1 MALSLSF
8 PIVILC
14 LFISI
19 DAGLGYSQSQDL
31 VKSFLGNNQ
40 VVSRPILNKLHQ
52 LINVNGGGY
61 YHVATVYPFK
71 GLQHWEGE
79 CFKKNNAWL
88 TYSQDHLLAYVVVEV
103 SEGRSLFCK
112 DYYQFKTG
120 DRLLAE
126 DSFYSSILTK
136 EVKFDSADLEL
147 RKYITRNG
155 VQVYMWRS
163 GNNYQQDQE
172 EKVMEALTSDGGGAS
187 ATV

>member
-1 MALSLSF
+1 M
-8 PIVILC
+8 
-14 LFISI
+14 
-19 DAGLGYSQSQDL
+19 SQ
-31 VKSFLGNNQ
+31 
-40 VVSRPILNKLHQ
+40 
-52 LINVNGGGY
+52 
-61 YHVATVYPFK
+61 
-71 GLQHWEGE
+71 
-79 CFKKNNAWL
+79 
-88 TYSQDHLLAYVVVEV
+88 
-103 SEGRSLFCK
+103 GRSTFCR

-163 GNNYQQDQE
+163 GINYQQEQE
-172 EKVMEALTSDGGGAS
+172 EKVMEALKSDGGGAS